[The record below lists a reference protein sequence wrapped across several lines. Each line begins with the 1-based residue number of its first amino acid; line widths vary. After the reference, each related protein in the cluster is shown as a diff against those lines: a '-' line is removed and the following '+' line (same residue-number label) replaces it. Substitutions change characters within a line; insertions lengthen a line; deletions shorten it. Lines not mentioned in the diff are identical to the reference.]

1 MKIIGKVKPADIP
14 ENQTGKASKRNL
26 LTPYSPD
33 GRPKKR
39 IGKYMELWRQ
49 IAALAPG
56 EVLKIECEYSSQA
69 YLIRDNVKKQFKHS
83 KYDVIARRVNGIQY
97 TYIHYNREV

>member
-56 EVLKIECEYSSQA
+56 EVLKIENDYESRPSQ
-69 YLIRDNVKKQFKHS
+69 IRDNVKKQFKHG
-83 KYDVIARRVNGIQY
+83 KYEVIARTVNGTQY
-97 TYIHYNREV
+97 AYIHYNREV

>member
-14 ENQTGKASKRNL
+14 ENQRGKAHK
-26 LTPYSPD
+26 
-33 GRPKKR
+33 
-39 IGKYMELWRQ
+39 KYMELWRQ